1 LKQRLKHSYPRI
13 LYRNNSPVNKY
24 KQKFIISTM
33 NFSPNHKTL
42 EYIYAICENKLIC
55 SSEFKSAEMKYLTM
69 QLQKKM
75 ISEYTING
83 EVFEFDRNVILYLRV
98 LRDIISLEAPYSR
111 KTTAIYKEIAYI
123 LNTIQCSFNSIKRE
137 HNEVFIMDPTEFF
150 ISLLKIK
157 RRDSPIFSVYINL
170 AKEYLNQLEYMAFA
184 IINRIDELDFDLR
197 SYSDEFFKEFLK
209 LDFQIPDSPNAPN

>member
-1 LKQRLKHSYPRI
+1 
-13 LYRNNSPVNKY
+13 
-24 KQKFIISTM
+24 M

-42 EYIYAICENKLIC
+42 EYIYAICENKIIC

-98 LRDIISLEAPYSR
+98 LRDIISLECPYSK

-123 LNTIQCSFNSIKRE
+123 LNIIQSTFYSIKQE
-137 HNEVFIMDPTEFF
+137 HHKVFIMDPTEFF
-150 ISLLKIK
+150 ISLLKMK
-157 RRDSPIFSVYINL
+157 KRDSPIFSLYINL
-170 AKEYLNQLEYMAFA
+170 AKEYLNQLEYMAFT

-197 SYSDEFFKEFLK
+197 SYSNDFFKEFLK
-209 LDFQIPDSPNAPN
+209 LDFQVPDSTNVVN